1 VLFSSSS
8 SSSVLLCFTTGGYIL
23 HPAI

>member
-1 VLFSSSS
+1 VLFSS